1 MQKERNRS
9 KNRRTATKNGVCKK
23 TVKGKKKISTKIE
36 IHKLIPEFLNLC
48 CIHFLYAILSSNL
61 ELMLGLAS
69 AIKYQKTKG
78 RKGYS
83 TAARKME
90 QEKQMGTNSKEQA
103 KTWVFTLLKQYQGK
117 NIKRKKEQIA
127 TTHKMRALE
136 GKEIE
141 KGQI

>member
-1 MQKERNRS
+1 MLLLTKPTTCRKKEIGV
-9 KNRRTATKNGVCKK
+9 KTEGQQQRTEC
-23 TVKGKKKISTKIE
+23 VKRQWREKKKIGTKIE

-69 AIKYQKTKG
+69 DIKYQKTKG

-90 QEKQMGTNSKEQA
+90 
-103 KTWVFTLLKQYQGK
+103 
-117 NIKRKKEQIA
+117 
-127 TTHKMRALE
+127 
-136 GKEIE
+136 
-141 KGQI
+141 